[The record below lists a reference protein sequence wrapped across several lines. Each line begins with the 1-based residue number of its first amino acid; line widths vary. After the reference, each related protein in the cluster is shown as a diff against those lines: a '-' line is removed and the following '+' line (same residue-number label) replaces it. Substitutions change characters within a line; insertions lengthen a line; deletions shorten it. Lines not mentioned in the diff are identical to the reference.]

1 MRSVLKKISSATSG
15 LNEAFTSLLRGFEV
29 SKGLAADQSIEV
41 AKLRRQIGSI
51 DADITLLNERLNESQ
66 DGAAAVEALRAELA
80 QAKEQAR
87 VSNADALKAVEE
99 LRAEQAAHRR
109 SEVKIAEMDG
119 ELKNGADRYEL
130 LEKENK
136 ASSAELNKALNATK
150 EMRTE
155 VGGVRE
161 ELQQAGKIAA
171 GASYLLRM
179 KFLDPKYAPLDGR
192 WSPSDAYADL
202 AKSTADAAMFFED
215 QSDKEVEKLFWSQF
229 NAPACPLPL
238 SEKMAAVAELHRLFG
253 LAMQS
258 VIDHLW
264 PKWPKPDSYFGLV
277 QQFLRA
283 VPQVD
288 AMRRSACIE
297 GARMALARVKAYWTD
312 MEATIVE
319 TQNPAGGQCPAEH
332 YLEQVT
338 EGACLIG
345 ALSAQCSKNIL
356 FE

>member
-1 MRSVLKKISSATSG
+1 MSMVLKKISSTTSG

-41 AKLRRQIGSI
+41 AELRRQIGSI
-51 DADITLLNERLNESQ
+51 DADIALVNERLNESQ

-87 VSNADALKAVEE
+87 ASNAAALKAAEE

-109 SEVKIAEMDG
+109 SKEKIAKMAV
-119 ELKNGADRYEL
+119 ELKNAADRYEL
-130 LEKENK
+130 LEKENQVN
-136 ASSAELNKALNATK
+136 SADLNKALNATK

-155 VGGVRE
+155 VRGVRE
-161 ELQQAGKIAA
+161 EFRQAGKIAVV
-171 GASYLLRM
+171 GSYLLQT
-179 KFLDPKYAPLDGR
+179 KFLDLKYAPLDGR
-192 WSPSDAYADL
+192 WSPADAYADL
-202 AKSTADAAMFFED
+202 AKSTADAAKFFEN
-215 QSDKEVEKLFWSQF
+215 QGDKEVEKLFWSQF
-229 NAPACPLPL
+229 NAPARPLPL
-238 SEKMAAVAELHRLFG
+238 SEKMAAVAELHRLSG
-253 LAMQS
+253 LAMRS

-264 PKWPKPDSYFGLV
+264 PKEPKPDSYFGLV
-277 QQFLRA
+277 QQFLG
-283 VPQVD
+283 VVSQID

-312 MEATIVE
+312 MEATIVA
-319 TQNPAGGQCPAEH
+319 TQNPAGGQDLAEH

-338 EGACLIG
+338 EGARLI
-345 ALSAQCSKNIL
+345 AVQCSKNVL